1 MGSALFCYIGEDD
14 AGGLEGAGA
23 SQADGPASSWSGFRI
38 DGLSMTLCPGK
49 LPAALLAS
57 VIRQRGA
64 PDKAVVVGPA
74 FGEDAAVIDLGS
86 RYLVLKSDPVTFTT
100 SEIGWYAVHVN
111 ANDVAV
117 MGARPRWFQP
127 TIILPPRC
135 PARLPLTIARDIH
148 RAARGLGIAVTGGH
162 TEVSEAVR
170 QPIIAGDMQGLVA
183 RDRLILSSGARPGDV
198 IVMTK
203 WAGIEGTSIIAR
215 DYARVARRV
224 LGIAACERAARFH
237 HRPGISVVRD
247 AAIAA
252 RHRASALHDPTEGG
266 VAAGLYEMAAA
277 SGCRFV
283 IDLDDIPVH
292 PYTNVLCEYFGLDPL
307 GLIGSGALLAA
318 IRSESARG
326 LLRALK
332 ARRIPA
338 RVIGR
343 VVRGREIEA
352 RRAGR
357 RVRFRW
363 SERDQLTRLPAR
375 APRRGR

>member
-1 MGSALFCYIGEDD
+1 
-14 AGGLEGAGA
+14 
-23 SQADGPASSWSGFRI
+23 
-38 DGLSMTLCPGK
+38 
-49 LPAALLAS
+49 
-57 VIRQRGA
+57 
-64 PDKAVVVGPA
+64 
-74 FGEDAAVIDLGS
+74 
-86 RYLVLKSDPVTFTT
+86 
-100 SEIGWYAVHVN
+100 
-111 ANDVAV
+111 
-117 MGARPRWFQP
+117 
-127 TIILPPRC
+127 
-135 PARLPLTIARDIH
+135 
-148 RAARGLGIAVTGGH
+148 
-162 TEVSEAVR
+162 
-170 QPIIAGDMQGLVA
+170 MQGLVA
-183 RDRLILSSGARPGDV
+183 HDCLILSSGARPGDV
-198 IVMTK
+198 LVMTK

-215 DYARVARRV
+215 DYARVARGV
-224 LGIAACERAARFH
+224 LGIAARERAARFH

-283 IDLDDIPVH
+283 VDLDEIPVH
-292 PYTNVLCEYFGLDPL
+292 PYTNALCEYFGLDPL

-357 RVRFRW
+357 RVPFRW
-363 SERDQLTRLPAR
+363 SERDQLTKLPAR
-375 APRRGR
+375 APQRAR